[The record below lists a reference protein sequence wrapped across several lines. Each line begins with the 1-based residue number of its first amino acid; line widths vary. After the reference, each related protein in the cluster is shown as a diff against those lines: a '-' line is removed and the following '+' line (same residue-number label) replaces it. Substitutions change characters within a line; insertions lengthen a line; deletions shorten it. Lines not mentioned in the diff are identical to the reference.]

1 MSEKAPQSK
10 RKPFLGVALATALS
24 MAPVATPAEAG
35 DRDTRR
41 VIGAVLGIVREADR
55 CNDRAQSVNIR
66 NQSLEAEF
74 RRIPGELSLRV
85 QEINLN
91 ARTEE
96 MRARERLSGEPLYL
110 ELESIELKRIQA
122 IYRAEASAE
131 RRVQRL
137 RAQYQGNL
145 STLC

>member
-1 MSEKAPQSK
+1 MSEKAPQPK

-41 VIGAVLGIVREADR
+41 VIGTVLGIAREVDR
-55 CNDRAQSVNIR
+55 CNDRARSVDMR

-74 RRIPGELSLRV
+74 QRIPRELSLRV
-85 QEINLN
+85 REINLN
-91 ARTEE
+91 ARSESA
-96 MRARERLSGEPLYL
+96 RARERLSGEPLSL
-110 ELESIELKRIQA
+110 ELERVELRRVQA
-122 IYRAEASAE
+122 VYRAEVSAE
-131 RRVQRL
+131 RRVERL